1 MSKLDTFCWLNPLPR
16 LLLVRLLCW
25 DDIMVEEEN
34 GVIVN
39 DEGELLI
46 HEDSIV
52 ETTQMSA
59 EDLAIL
65 QASKDAAEFVKG
77 LQKEITP
84 NRVATAGLILLLFMG
99 AIFCTWYWV
108 IPRDSVMV
116 ETLYMQRSGHL
127 VMSEIHNTGSRE
139 ITDVEIQV
147 SFQSLDGDVLETMGI
162 EVDSISAHSSIAGD
176 DLEMLIAGYTVWD
189 NYVIAIDLKYTDHR
203 GDLQIMLVTHE
214 VGDWAWEEFNDRN

>member
-1 MSKLDTFCWLNPLPR
+1 
-16 LLLVRLLCW
+16 
-25 DDIMVEEEN
+25 MVEEEN

-65 QASKDAAEFVKG
+65 QASKDAAEFVKE

-84 NRVATAGLILLLFMG
+84 NRVATAGLILLLLMG

-116 ETLYMQRSGHL
+116 ETLYMQR
-127 VMSEIHNTGSRE
+127 
-139 ITDVEIQV
+139 
-147 SFQSLDGDVLETMGI
+147 
-162 EVDSISAHSSIAGD
+162 
-176 DLEMLIAGYTVWD
+176 
-189 NYVIAIDLKYTDHR
+189 NYW
-203 GDLQIMLVTHE
+203 Q
-214 VGDWAWEEFNDRN
+214 FPNQ

>member
-1 MSKLDTFCWLNPLPR
+1 
-16 LLLVRLLCW
+16 
-25 DDIMVEEEN
+25 MVEEEN

-65 QASKDAAEFVKG
+65 QASKDAAEFVKE

-84 NRVATAGLILLLFMG
+84 NRVATAGLILLLLMG

-116 ETLYMQRSGHL
+116 ETLYIQRSGHL

-147 SFQSLDGDVLETMGI
+147 SFQSLDGEVLETMGI
-162 EVDSISAHSSIAGD
+162 EVESISAHSSIAGD

>member
-1 MSKLDTFCWLNPLPR
+1 
-16 LLLVRLLCW
+16 
-25 DDIMVEEEN
+25 MVEEEN

-46 HEDSIV
+46 HEDSII

-65 QASKDAAEFVKG
+65 QASKDAAEFVKE

-139 ITDVEIQV
+139 ITGVEIQV

>member
-1 MSKLDTFCWLNPLPR
+1 
-16 LLLVRLLCW
+16 
-25 DDIMVEEEN
+25 MVEEEN
-34 GVIVN
+34 GVIIN

-214 VGDWAWEEFNDRN
+214 VGDWAWEEFKDRN